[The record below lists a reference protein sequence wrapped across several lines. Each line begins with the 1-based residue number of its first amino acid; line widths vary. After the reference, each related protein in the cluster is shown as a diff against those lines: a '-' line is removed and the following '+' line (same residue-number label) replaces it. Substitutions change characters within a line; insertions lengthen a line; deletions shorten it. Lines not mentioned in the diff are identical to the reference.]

1 MGVFRF
7 FKKNKAEPTDEQ
19 KKWNKMWDL
28 WAEGRADSP
37 YAELMTY
44 QSEINNGG
52 HDQYFS
58 MLRIRAICK
67 EKWQFW
73 KPLCLQSYEKICK
86 MHIMHIGN

>member
-44 QSEINNGG
+44 
-52 HDQYFS
+52 
-58 MLRIRAICK
+58 
-67 EKWQFW
+67 
-73 KPLCLQSYEKICK
+73 EKICK